1 MSKIFIINYL
11 IILSTIHFNY
21 IYNEPIF
28 VYEHVRHGARGPAS
42 EYQSL
47 FDNKTFYD
55 EYNIHWNG
63 DGELTL
69 KGKMQHYIL
78 GIRNRYKY
86 PNLLNYTNYNPN
98 ELIIHTTKEKRVKES
113 AYSQLIAMYNPL
125 IKSSFNNSSLITK
138 MSKSKL
144 FFYPPN
150 YNVWKYKTTS
160 KYKYLINEAE
170 LSIRY
175 AEKMENDSKPFLT
188 GKILDL
194 SELNKKNNMNATFLD
209 FPKNRIFVK
218 KGCLNHAKY
227 INYNHRS
234 NYQKMVKGFLEK
246 KYGSQLQRFF
256 QYEKKEWLLGVHH
269 SFSIVDHYIVNYEEG
284 RNLTYFLNFT
294 NINKDDFYRACK
306 RVYEYWLFHIFCDKK
321 TCVMISSKLME
332 DLIAYMD
339 NKINNKT
346 NELKMVMDFGHDVT
360 VAPMQL
366 FMYKAFDVDYTV
378 CSFACNIYFE
388 LHKKI
393 SKNKKEKY
401 YVRYYVDDD
410 LRLNIIYNEFKK
422 SVLKNIWSKE
432 DKDEFCKGNIMEV
445 LHPRLFLFIYIF
457 AFIAFILIIALI
469 LNKYYGI
476 YYIKKRKNS
485 NSIDGEEE
493 NSNEKLI
500 KKTNS
505 FKNKKRKIKEN
516 DEEAKEMDIIK

>member
-1 MSKIFIINYL
+1 MSIIFFINYL
-11 IILSTIHFNY
+11 IILSIIQFNY

-28 VYEHVRHGARGPAS
+28 VYEHVRHGARGPSS

-55 EYNIHWNG
+55 EYHIHWDG

-86 PNLLNYTNYNPN
+86 PNLLNYTKYNPN
-98 ELIIHTTKEKRVKES
+98 ELIIHTTEEKRVKES
-113 AYSQLIAMYNPL
+113 AYIQLIAIYNPY
-125 IKSSFNNSSLITK
+125 IKLSFNDSSLITK
-138 MSKSKL
+138 ISQSKL

-170 LSIRY
+170 LSIQY

-188 GKILDL
+188 GKIFDL
-194 SELNKKNNMNATFLD
+194 NELNKQNNMNVKFLD
-209 FPKNRIFVK
+209 FPKNRTFFK
-218 KGCLNHAKY
+218 RGCLNHAKY
-227 INYNHRS
+227 IDYNHRK

-246 KYGSQLQRFF
+246 KYGNQLQNFF
-256 QYEKKEWLLGVHH
+256 EYEKKEWLLGIHH

-284 RNLTYFLNFT
+284 RNLNYFLNFT
-294 NINKDDFYRACK
+294 RINKDDFYRDCK

-321 TCVMISSKLME
+321 TCVMVSSKLME
-332 DLIAYMD
+332 DLIEYMD

-346 NELKMVMDFGHDVT
+346 NELKMVMDFGNDVT
-360 VAPMQL
+360 VGPMQL
-366 FMYKAFDVDYTV
+366 FMYQAFDVDYTG
-378 CSFACNIYFE
+378 CYFTCNIYFE
-388 LHKKI
+388 LHKKVNR
-393 SKNKKEKY
+393 NKKEKY

-410 LRLNIIYNEFKK
+410 LRLNIIYDEFKK
-422 SVLKNIWSKE
+422 SVLKNVWSKE
-432 DKDEFCKGNIMEV
+432 DKEEFCRGNLIKI

-457 AFIAFILIIALI
+457 SFIVFILIITLVV
-469 LNKYYGI
+469 NKYYGI
-476 YYIKKRKNS
+476 YYIKNRKSLNKI
-485 NSIDGEEE
+485 NEE

-500 KKTNS
+500 KKSNS
-505 FKNKKRKIKEN
+505 FKKKKRKFKEEN
-516 DEEAKEMDIIK
+516 DEEAKEMDIIQ